1 MTEEEWKPNR
11 KLIDWAVEHVAK
23 LSVGG
28 MWAPEGTGLVYVKT
42 TEKTLLLR
50 RMSDLP
56 ETLDNHERM
65 KVLMFDAGVTII
77 EDENTERI
85 PAPQSQEEAMIQE
98 VELKRIVA
106 ESWADADGTL
116 LIDMDLHEI
125 YPTYV
130 ESAEVLL
137 EDGETDSIEI
147 WAYEVTNP
155 NTGEQLSIDPDDYHI
170 LMGDMRFMQFRNTQS
185 EVFHALTR
193 EQIIETTDTGGSGL
207 IVGSKCPH
215 TGEKIPPWM
224 YGTYCMIKARPFVS
238 GDEEE

>member
-1 MTEEEWKPNR
+1 MNEEEWKPDR
-11 KLIDWAVEHVAK
+11 RLIDWAVEHVAK

-28 MWAPEGTGLVYVKT
+28 MWAPVGTGLVYVKT

-77 EDENTERI
+77 EDENTERV
-85 PAPQSQEEAMIQE
+85 PAPQNQEEAMIQE
-98 VELKRIVA
+98 VELKRMVA
-106 ESWADADGTL
+106 ESWADTDGTL
-116 LIDMDLHEI
+116 LIDMGLDNV
-125 YPTYV
+125 YPSFIET
-130 ESAEVLL
+130 AEVLL

-155 NTGEQLSIDPDDYHI
+155 NTGGRLPIDPDDYHI
-170 LMGDMRFMQFRNTQS
+170 LMGDMRFMQYRNSAGQVFR
-185 EVFHALTR
+185 ALTR
-193 EQIIETTDTGGSGL
+193 EQIIEYADTGRQHV
-207 IVGSKCPH
+207 IVGSKCPL
-215 TGEKIPPWM
+215 TDERIPPWM
-224 YGTYCMIKARPFVS
+224 FGTCCTHNE